1 MISLGELLQW
11 RKRRGTSSYHLGG
24 GRREKS
30 RYGNVDFEP
39 VCPRLCLGVCVGGGV
54 SVAMCHC
61 LCRCMSL
68 ESTGI
73 NRLSVPGGRV

>member
-1 MISLGELLQW
+1 MISLSELLQW

-39 VCPRLCLGVCVGGGV
+39 VCPRLCLGVCVCVGGV
-54 SVAMCHC
+54 SPSPCVTVSVAVC
-61 LCRCMSL
+61 L
-68 ESTGI
+68 
-73 NRLSVPGGRV
+73 